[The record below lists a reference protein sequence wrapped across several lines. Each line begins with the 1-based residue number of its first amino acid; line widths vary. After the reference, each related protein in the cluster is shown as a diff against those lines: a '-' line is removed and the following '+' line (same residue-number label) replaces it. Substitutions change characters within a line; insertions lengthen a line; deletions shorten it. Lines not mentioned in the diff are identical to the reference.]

1 MSISIRTRVQKFSLS
16 KSAANRASSSDT
28 NDGSNPEQSWI
39 IVSLAGRVDA
49 FADKRT
55 IAGLKMSVP
64 SPSSWVALDLS
75 KCDFLSIWALKE
87 VARWAIEQQRAQG
100 RLVIL
105 SPNESIRRQ
114 LDVFIGQDLVI
125 YQDWSKIE
133 IDTFYRLQREAAAN
147 RIELHL

>member
-1 MSISIRTRVQKFSLS
+1 MSISIRTSVHSFTGNMS
-16 KSAANRASSSDT
+16 
-28 NDGSNPEQSWI
+28 SNPEQSWI

-55 IAGLKMSVP
+55 VAGLKMSAP

-75 KCDFLSIWALKE
+75 KCEFLSIWALKE
-87 VARWAIEQQRAQG
+87 VAGWAIEQQRANG

-114 LDVFIGQDLVI
+114 LDVFIGQGLVI
-125 YQDWSKIE
+125 YQDWATLE
-133 IDTFYRLQREAAAN
+133 IDTFYRLQREAAASEA
-147 RIELHL
+147 RLHP